1 MRRINSTVDLKT
13 HTIFWVSLLSLAL
26 CLPLAVRADPANSDP
41 IEIVALGD
49 SLTAGYKLPPNAGF
63 PEQLADALAAKGY
76 QVNVMNAGVSG
87 DTSSGG
93 LARLD
98 WAVAPGTDILILE
111 LGSNDALRGIEP
123 HVTRAN
129 LESIMT
135 RMNDRGI
142 NVLIVG
148 MRAPPNMGDA
158 YAADFNTIF
167 PSLAE
172 KHGALLYPFFLDGVA
187 ANPAL
192 NLPDGMHPTEEG
204 IAVIVEN
211 MLPTVEQL
219 IAGVTAETQETA
231 PAIN

>member
-13 HTIFWVSLLSLAL
+13 HTIFWISLLSLVL
-26 CLPLAVRADPANSDP
+26 CLPLSVRADPTNSDP

-129 LESIMT
+129 LETIMT